1 MKKRILLLLAA
12 TLHALAAA
20 SAVGADKDR
29 HVEIIA
35 NIDMTPEG
43 RKVPRPT
50 PENPAYYV
58 PVTLGYNEGGVIIAG
73 EKPPVRSELLRQ
85 MAQALAKEGY
95 ILQAL
100 RPNANETTPSLILAF
115 EWGYLNPVVS
125 EHGALDLQT
134 GEGGTMSPGAIRSDP
149 TQATS
154 TELNQNEMVT
164 LVAGGA
170 MKRQV
175 TFSEGEWSRLREA
188 VAEGRYYLIVSA
200 YDFAASLKGEQ
211 VLLWRARMSSPRQ
224 GVWMDDVVPALV
236 TGGALIFGRDLDRPQ
251 FVLKRIRD
259 ARVEIGTETVVE
271 EGAAEP
277 ASPTKPSDAPTAPPK
292 KTP

>member
-1 MKKRILLLLAA
+1 MKKPTLLLLAA
-12 TLHALAAA
+12 TLHVLAAT
-20 SAVGADKDR
+20 SAVGAGKDR
-29 HVEIIA
+29 HVDVIA

-43 RKVPRPT
+43 KKIPRPT

-58 PVTLGYNEGGVIIAG
+58 PVTLGYSEGGTIVAG
-73 EKPPVRSELLRQ
+73 EKPPSRNELLRQ
-85 MAQALAKEGY
+85 MGLALAKEGY
-95 ILQAL
+95 VLQAL

-125 EHGALDLQT
+125 EHGALDLGT

-154 TELNQNEMVT
+154 TDLNQNEMVT

-175 TFSEGEWSRLREA
+175 TFSEGEWNRLREA

-200 YDFAASLKGEQ
+200 YDFAASIKGEQ

-224 GVWMDDVVPALV
+224 GLWMDDVVPALV
-236 TGGALIFGRDLDRPQ
+236 TSGALVVGRDLDRPQ
-251 FVLKRIRD
+251 FMLNRVRD
-259 ARVEIGTETVVE
+259 ARVEIGAATVVE
-271 EGAAEP
+271 DKAAEP
-277 ASPTKPSDAPTAPPK
+277 TDSAKKSDAPATPPTK
-292 KTP
+292 KP